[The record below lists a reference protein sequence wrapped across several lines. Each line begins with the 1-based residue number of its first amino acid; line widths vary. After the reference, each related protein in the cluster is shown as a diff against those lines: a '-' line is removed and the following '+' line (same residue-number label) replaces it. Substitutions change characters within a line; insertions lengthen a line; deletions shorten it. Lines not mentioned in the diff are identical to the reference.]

1 VGALLERD
9 DVNSNKVDK
18 QDRIPLRW
26 AASSGHEG
34 VVRIMLDRNDVDL
47 KKADKEG
54 RTLQ

>member
-1 VGALLERD
+1 VRILLKRR

-18 QDRIPLRW
+18 QDRIPLWW

-34 VVRIMLDRNDVDL
+34 VVRILLDRNDVDL

-54 RTLQ
+54 